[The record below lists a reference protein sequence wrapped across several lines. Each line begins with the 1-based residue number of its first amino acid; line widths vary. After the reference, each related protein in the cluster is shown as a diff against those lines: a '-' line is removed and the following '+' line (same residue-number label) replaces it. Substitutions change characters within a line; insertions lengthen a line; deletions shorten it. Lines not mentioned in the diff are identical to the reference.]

1 MDCINCKSTVNNTE
15 LYFSCTALRTPII
28 DPPSMM
34 DPSCVALASLQMRLL
49 ADLSG
54 SAISAQIAGALVGGG
69 AGDLSTAS
77 DTAPHVFQA
86 RCMHD

>member
-1 MDCINCKSTVNNTE
+1 M
-15 LYFSCTALRTPII
+15 
-28 DPPSMM
+28 
-34 DPSCVALASLQMRLL
+34 LQLRLL

-54 SAISAQIAGALVGGG
+54 SAVSAQIAGALVGGG

-86 RCMHD
+86 RWMHQLNLR